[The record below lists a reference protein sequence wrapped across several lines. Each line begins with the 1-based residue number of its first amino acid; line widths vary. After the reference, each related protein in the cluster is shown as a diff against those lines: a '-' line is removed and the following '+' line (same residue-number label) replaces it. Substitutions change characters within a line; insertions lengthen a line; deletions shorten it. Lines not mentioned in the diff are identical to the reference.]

1 MHLPE
6 CASAISTSWTCSAA
20 YGVGKSPRG
29 PYVPP
34 DSLNNESRYDVEAIV
49 DAEWLRVVVELPD
62 DLPDVIVVTAI
73 VE

>member
-1 MHLPE
+1 MRERHIDFLDRQR
-6 CASAISTSWTCSAA
+6 CLRRGQVT
-20 YGVGKSPRG
+20 RG